1 MSYLHTQ
8 STWISQPVTILICLS
23 AAWLPTSCNAT
34 EQDILKPSL
43 KSPSPRF
50 APQELLIKFKNGASQ
65 ERIAFILKNT
75 QFEVI
80 AEIQRGSLY
89 HIRVLDNRSIESAIT
104 QLTSYQEIE
113 YAEPNYQYETKK

>member
-8 STWISQPVTILICLS
+8 STWISQPVTIFICLS
-23 AAWLPTSCNAT
+23 AAWLPASCTAT
-34 EQDILKPSL
+34 EQDILKPPL
-43 KSPSPRF
+43 KSPASRF

-104 QLTSYQEIE
+104 QLTSHQEIE
-113 YAEPNYQYETKK
+113 YAEPNYRYETKK

>member
-43 KSPSPRF
+43 KSPAPRF

-104 QLTSYQEIE
+104 QLTSHQEIE
-113 YAEPNYQYETKK
+113 YAEPNYRYETKK